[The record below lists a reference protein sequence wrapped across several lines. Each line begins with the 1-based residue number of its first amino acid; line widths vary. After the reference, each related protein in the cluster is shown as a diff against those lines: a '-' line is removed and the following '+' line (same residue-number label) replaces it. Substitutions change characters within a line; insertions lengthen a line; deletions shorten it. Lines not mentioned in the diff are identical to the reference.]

1 MSGTDYSTRFRFC
14 NCQSYF
20 FLTNSL
26 TVKVDCL
33 GVLELNPPQG
43 KSCKFSRDL
52 FNTINRFP
60 LISEQYN
67 TLSALPHTYSLRPF
81 SLNHVCNFADVF
93 TRSSS
98 LNVQTLK
105 LCTLSVLAL
114 WNIKYGRSIVRQQQT
129 VNSYVMKKIVLN
141 SLSLTSSYY

>member
-1 MSGTDYSTRFRFC
+1 MMLTFRLLVSRGITVLRLNHVWNRLFDTFFVSVIV
-14 NCQSYF
+14 NLI

-43 KSCKFSRDL
+43 ISCKFSRDL

-81 SLNHVCNFADVF
+81 SLNHVCNFAD
-93 TRSSS
+93 
-98 LNVQTLK
+98 
-105 LCTLSVLAL
+105 
-114 WNIKYGRSIVRQQQT
+114 
-129 VNSYVMKKIVLN
+129 
-141 SLSLTSSYY
+141 LTSMCLLGVRL

>member
-1 MSGTDYSTRFRFC
+1 MMLTFRLLVSRGITVLRLNHVWNWLFDTFFVSVIV
-14 NCQSYF
+14 NLI

-43 KSCKFSRDL
+43 ISCKFSRDL

-81 SLNHVCNFADVF
+81 SLNHVILLQCVYSEFVYKCTDV
-93 TRSSS
+93 
-98 LNVQTLK
+98 K
-105 LCTLSVLAL
+105 AL
-114 WNIKYGRSIVRQQQT
+114 YT
-129 VNSYVMKKIVLN
+129 VSFELYWI
-141 SLSLTSSYY
+141 

>member
-1 MSGTDYSTRFRFC
+1 MKRYIKTNDANISAIGVQGNYCFMTKSCLELTIRHVFRFC
-14 NCQSYF
+14 NCQSY

-43 KSCKFSRDL
+43 ISCKFSRDL

-81 SLNHVCNFADVF
+81 SLNHVCNFAD
-93 TRSSS
+93 
-98 LNVQTLK
+98 
-105 LCTLSVLAL
+105 
-114 WNIKYGRSIVRQQQT
+114 
-129 VNSYVMKKIVLN
+129 
-141 SLSLTSSYY
+141 LTSMCLLGVRL

>member
-1 MSGTDYSTRFRFC
+1 MMLTFRLLVSRGITVLRLNHVWNWLFDT
-14 NCQSYF
+14 F
-20 FLTNSL
+20 FVSVIVNLIFLINSL

-43 KSCKFSRDL
+43 ISCKFSRDL

-81 SLNHVCNFADVF
+81 SLNHVCNFADLTSMCLLAV
-93 TRSSS
+93 R
-98 LNVQTLK
+98 TLK
-105 LCTLSVLAL
+105 LYTLSVLSFIEYKI
-114 WNIKYGRSIVRQQQT
+114 W
-129 VNSYVMKKIVLN
+129 KK
-141 SLSLTSSYY
+141 

>member
-43 KSCKFSRDL
+43 ISCKFSRDL

-81 SLNHVCNFADVF
+81 SLNHVCNFADLTSMCLLAV
-93 TRSSS
+93 R
-98 LNVQTLK
+98 TLK
-105 LCTLSVLAL
+105 LYTLSVLSFIEYKI
-114 WNIKYGRSIVRQQQT
+114 W
-129 VNSYVMKKIVLN
+129 KK
-141 SLSLTSSYY
+141 

>member
-1 MSGTDYSTRFRFC
+1 M
-14 NCQSYF
+14 
-20 FLTNSL
+20 
-26 TVKVDCL
+26 KVDCL

-43 KSCKFSRDL
+43 ISCKFSRDL

-81 SLNHVCNFADVF
+81 SLNHVCNFRGSYFNVF

-105 LCTLSVLAL
+105 LYTLSVLSFMEYKIWKKYSKTTTNSQFLCDEKDCSKFSLAH
-114 WNIKYGRSIVRQQQT
+114 IK
-129 VNSYVMKKIVLN
+129 
-141 SLSLTSSYY
+141 